1 MIYSDSHF
9 TLIHTMCGHFPV
21 VFVMLCYG
29 GDMRALML
37 VAHDLGMLNGD
48 YAFLTVNLLPSAA
61 IGNNTFMGNDGRDAE
76 AALAF
81 RGILSIYVREP
92 TTELWRSFKEDVK
105 DKMNAPPF
113 QIQLDASEQVIH
125 YCTTTPSCMYIK
137 HHPVPSNTSFGQ
149 SNDYDSSYWTLPACS
164 KPLFQ
169 NEAKCNATDMKTN
182 FYSHINK
189 THFHPERYKN
199 LAWL

>member
-9 TLIHTMCGHFPV
+9 TLIHTVCGHFPV

-125 YCTTTPSCMYIK
+125 YRLTTPSCTYIK
-137 HHPVPSNTSFGQ
+137 HILFPLMRVLDNRTTL
-149 SNDYDSSYWTLPACS
+149 TLPIGHCRVAQSLCL
-164 KPLFQ
+164 KARLTATPL
-169 NEAKCNATDMKTN
+169 
-182 FYSHINK
+182 I
-189 THFHPERYKN
+189 
-199 LAWL
+199 

>member
-113 QIQLDASEQVIH
+113 QIQLDASEQVI
-125 YCTTTPSCMYIK
+125 YYRSTTPSCTYMK
-137 HHPVPSNTSFGQ
+137 HHPIPSNTSFGQ
-149 SNDYDSSYWTLPACS
+149 SNDYDSSYWTGLQGCP

-169 NEAKCNATDMKTN
+169 SEAKCNAIDMKIN
-182 FYSHINK
+182 FYFHVNK
-189 THFHPERYKN
+189 THFHPARF
-199 LAWL
+199 